1 MQITLNQVEIEQAL
15 RNYVAEMVAVK
26 DGMTIA
32 VTIRATRGEE
42 GTTAVIDIL
51 PEVVAEVVPPVVE
64 KAVRQPRALR
74 TPAKAAAEV
83 VATPDPVVAAATP
96 AAEAVAE
103 PQAEAPV
110 DPVLPDEEEEEEEE
124 TSPAEA
130 IPDPV
135 VEDATPAAKP
145 TSLFAGLKRPNNG

>member
-83 VATPDPVVAAATP
+83 VATPDPVVATATP

-110 DPVLPDEEEEEEEE
+110 DPVLPDEEEEE
-124 TSPAEA
+124 TSPAET

-135 VEDATPAAKP
+135 VEDVTPAAKP

>member
-83 VATPDPVVAAATP
+83 VATPDPVVATATP

-103 PQAEAPV
+103 EQA
-110 DPVLPDEEEEEEEE
+110 
-124 TSPAEA
+124 
-130 IPDPV
+130 
-135 VEDATPAAKP
+135 
-145 TSLFAGLKRPNNG
+145 